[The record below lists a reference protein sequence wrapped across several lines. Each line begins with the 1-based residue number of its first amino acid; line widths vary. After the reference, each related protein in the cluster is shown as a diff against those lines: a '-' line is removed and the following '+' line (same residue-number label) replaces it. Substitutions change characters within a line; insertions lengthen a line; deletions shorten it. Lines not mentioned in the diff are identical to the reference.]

1 MHNFDGRAQF
11 QKRRTIREDR
21 NGEKT
26 VQKAYRPGSVPPVSE
41 RRRPFV
47 WDARCRTSRA
57 TNPSG
62 LRGGHAPERN
72 APACRSYSVLL
83 PVGFTLPAPL
93 PGPRGALTAPFHP
106 YRPAGRTQRTG
117 GLFSVALSLGS
128 PPPGVT
134 RHRVSVEPGLSSPR
148 RVSPSA
154 RRGHPAVWQPVH
166 RCLCAFGQAGAR
178 RNSRHPGRRLRNE
191 DIFGAVTEY
200 WHEQSS
206 KPSGN
211 RHRLRHE
218 RASSKYRRQT
228 NDGANGKYLGMNY
241 SRESVSRPSISPAL
255 RRQQP
260 PRPPFP
266 RRACL

>member
-134 RHRVSVEPGLSSPR
+134 RHRSSVEPGPSSPGVGAQRDRPAFWTEPLFR
-148 RVSPSA
+148 RFRALRA
-154 RRGHPAVWQPVH
+154 RGRV
-166 RCLCAFGQAGAR
+166 QATL
-178 RNSRHPGRRLRNE
+178 PQGRR
-191 DIFGAVTEY
+191 AVSAPPPTI
-200 WHEQSS
+200 
-206 KPSGN
+206 
-211 RHRLRHE
+211 RL
-218 RASSKYRRQT
+218 
-228 NDGANGKYLGMNY
+228 LG
-241 SRESVSRPSISPAL
+241 
-255 RRQQP
+255 
-260 PRPPFP
+260 
-266 RRACL
+266 